1 MRSNAIVL
9 NVVKYNDEHF
19 IANLLTEQQGCVG
32 MLVRI
37 SRAKRTAVR
46 HALFQPLAVLSVE
59 WQERPRAELQRPT
72 AANTLLNLSTVPYD
86 PYKGAMAL
94 FLAEFL
100 YHAVKSEPDH
110 QSIFTYVLR
119 SIEWLDACETGFAS
133 FHLMFLLRLTR
144 FLGFMPNVET
154 AQPGYYFDLR
164 SSDFTAEQPLHP
176 DFLEP
181 RDAALVPLL
190 MRMRY
195 DNMRFFK
202 FSGADR
208 SRMLE
213 YINLYYRLHL
223 PNFPELKSLAVLKE
237 LFRA

>member
-1 MRSNAIVL
+1 MPCFSLWQYSASNGR
-9 NVVKYNDEHF
+9 NVRVPNCN
-19 IANLLTEQQGCVG
+19 A
-32 MLVRI
+32 
-37 SRAKRTAVR
+37 
-46 HALFQPLAVLSVE
+46 
-59 WQERPRAELQRPT
+59 PRRQTPCSTSAPCPT
-72 AANTLLNLSTVPYD
+72 TPTKARWPFFW
-86 PYKGAMAL
+86 P
-94 FLAEFL
+94 
-100 YHAVKSEPDH
+100 
-110 QSIFTYVLR
+110 
-119 SIEWLDACETGFAS
+119 S
-133 FHLMFLLRLTR
+133 FHLVFLLRLTR

-154 AQPGYYFDLR
+154 TQPGYYFDLR

-223 PNFPELKSLAVLKE
+223 PSFPELKSLAVLKE